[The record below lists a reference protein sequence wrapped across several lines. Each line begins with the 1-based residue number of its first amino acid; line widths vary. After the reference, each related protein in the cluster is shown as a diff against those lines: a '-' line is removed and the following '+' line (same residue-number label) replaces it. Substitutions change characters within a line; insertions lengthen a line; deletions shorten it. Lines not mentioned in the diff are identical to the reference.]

1 MKKIILIVLIVQLF
15 LQMGYIYIME
25 YTFVLNVQENIDILV
40 HQYLKILLLDGLNEF
55 EISLM
60 KLAGKKRLKGLLNL
74 FKVE

>member
-1 MKKIILIVLIVQLF
+1 
-15 LQMGYIYIME
+15 ME

-40 HQYLKILLLDGLNEF
+40 HQYLKILLLYGLNEF